1 MHVELLPNY
10 TSIAENLP
18 RIVELVLQALSLIPN
33 CIHSNLCP
41 VFVCIHYFCNETR
54 IKINNINIT
63 QEILIYIAQNYK
75 QKYSDKKTRLFHYL
89 FIMIWLQTEQENVM
103 NQMFMIEKENFNFRS
118 KKRGFIWA
126 CIERII
132 SCFIYTN
139 GNSIQGHLNC
149 INCFY
154 LKKKRKKEQMNAM
167 TRTLE

>member
-89 FIMIWLQTEQENVM
+89 FIMIWLQTEQE
-103 NQMFMIEKENFNFRS
+103 S
-118 KKRGFIWA
+118 CLWLKKRILIFEAKNEVLFELALKESLVVLFIQMETPFKAIWTA
-126 CIERII
+126 LTV
-132 SCFIYTN
+132 FI
-139 GNSIQGHLNC
+139 
-149 INCFY
+149 
-154 LKKKRKKEQMNAM
+154 
-167 TRTLE
+167 